1 MLRANARKPKSSD
14 PDTTDRIE
22 RPRLRQCHRMFY
34 RFDTEV
40 PLRWVDVDSAGIIN
54 NSVFLS
60 LMEQAR
66 YAYFT
71 HLGLLTGHNVPFV
84 LAETTMQFLRP
95 GQLGMPVQV
104 AAGTTKLGTTSF
116 HMSYEVRSGE
126 QVLCKATMVLVYVDD
141 LMKPMAL
148 PDDFRE
154 TLMQFEQ
161 LGIE

>member
-1 MLRANARKPKSSD
+1 
-14 PDTTDRIE
+14 
-22 RPRLRQCHRMFY
+22 MFY

-54 NSVFLS
+54 NAVYMS

-71 HLGLLTGHNVPFV
+71 QLGLLQDHDVPFV
-84 LAETTMQFLRP
+84 LAETTMQFVSP
-95 GQLGMPVQV
+95 GRLNMPIEV
-104 AAGTTKLGTTSF
+104 AAATTKLGTTSF

-126 QVLCKATMVLVYVDD
+126 QVLCKATMALVYVDKQ
-141 LMKPMAL
+141 MKPTSL

-154 TLMQFEQ
+154 TLTQFEQ
-161 LGIE
+161 LDAE